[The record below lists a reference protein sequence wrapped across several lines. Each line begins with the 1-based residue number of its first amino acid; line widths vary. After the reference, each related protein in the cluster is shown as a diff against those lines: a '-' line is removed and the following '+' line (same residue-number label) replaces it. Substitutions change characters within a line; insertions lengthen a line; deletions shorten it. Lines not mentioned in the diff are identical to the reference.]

1 MPDSTN
7 QHGGCTC
14 FALRKLTRTV
24 TRLYD
29 QQLAATGIKT
39 TQYSLLRWIAHKP
52 LPIAALAARMNTERT
67 TLSRNLK
74 PLIVAGWVVLKP
86 GADPRQRIVTI
97 TASGR
102 RVIESANEAWRQA
115 QSTLEA
121 AMGLDDVRDLHVRL
135 DRALHQL
142 NPLLEKHP
150 DGLED

>member
-7 QHGGCTC
+7 RPVGCTC

-29 QQLAATGIKT
+29 QQLAAAGIKT

-74 PLIVAGWVVLKP
+74 PLIDAGWVVLKP
-86 GADPRQRIVTI
+86 GTDPRQRIVTI

-102 RVIESANEAWRQA
+102 RVIDSANEAWRQA